1 MDLKE
6 YKVLYNNKEEKL
18 YKLWIVVFVLIISF
32 ILFMFNSIDYEKF
45 YKNNAIVVEKNKIKF
60 YCNNEDLINIT
71 KNKKIIIEGKNF
83 AYRNLTIS
91 NVIYNEKYYNE
102 IVMDVDLS
110 NNINVINNIID
121 FKILLQK
128 KTILQYI
135 FYKIGG
141 IKWRK

>member
-141 IKWRK
+141 IK